1 MKHFALNDSEINRT
15 KMLCTWTNEQAMR
28 EIYLKPFEMSTKM
41 GQTTAAMTSFNYIGN
56 VWAGANSDLL
66 QTVLRDEW
74 GFEGVTVS
82 DWFSGNK
89 DGYMLADS
97 AIRVGGDKMLSSQ
110 GDPKAYVSNTDSPAT
125 VTAMRNAAHNILY
138 SAANSNAI
146 DERNFQTPGW
156 VKAFITVDVAVGIL
170 LALLEVYA
178 VMQFI
183 KKKKEENET
192 VKVETVHEQ

>member
-1 MKHFALNDSEINRT
+1 
-15 KMLCTWTNEQAMR
+15 
-28 EIYLKPFEMSTKM
+28 MSTKM

-146 DERNFQTPGW
+146 DERNFQTPGCGSGNSAGIAGG
-156 VKAFITVDVAVGIL
+156 VRGDAV
-170 LALLEVYA
+170 Y
-178 VMQFI
+178 
-183 KKKKEENET
+183 KEEKRRERDG
-192 VKVETVHEQ
+192 KGRDSP

>member
-1 MKHFALNDSEINRT
+1 
-15 KMLCTWTNEQAMR
+15 
-28 EIYLKPFEMSTKM
+28 
-41 GQTTAAMTSFNYIGN
+41 
-56 VWAGANSDLL
+56 
-66 QTVLRDEW
+66 
-74 GFEGVTVS
+74 
-82 DWFSGNK
+82 
-89 DGYMLADS
+89 
-97 AIRVGGDKMLSSQ
+97 MLSSQ

-146 DERNFQTPGW
+146 DERNYQTPGW

-178 VMQFI
+178 VMQFM